1 MMQFEVL
8 TLFPEIFSS
17 FLGESLIKRA
27 IENDLIQIN
36 LYNFRQ
42 HGLGKHQKVDD
53 APYGGGPGMI
63 LRVEP
68 IYDAL
73 VARDQHYQSQNLET
87 HKILL
92 TPQGTPF
99 NQEKARHLGQSNKV
113 LLLICG
119 RYEGFDERIRSYVD
133 EEISGGDFV
142 CLGGEVIAMMLIEVI
157 SRLVPG
163 VLGNQLSSQ
172 EESFAERILEY
183 PQYTRPPVF
192 DNIKVPE
199 VLTSGNHQQIED
211 WRQEQALKRTR
222 QQRPDLFKHT

>member
-1 MMQFEVL
+1 MQFEVL

-27 IENDLIQIN
+27 IEEELIQVN

-42 HGLGKHQKVDD
+42 HGLGKHLKVDD
-53 APYGGGPGMI
+53 TPYGGGPGMV

-68 IYDAL
+68 IYEAL
-73 VARDQHYQSQNLET
+73 VARDQHYQSRHLKT
-87 HKILL
+87 YKILL
-92 TPQGTPF
+92 TPQGVPF
-99 NQEKARHLGQSNKV
+99 NQKKARNFSQSDKV

-119 RYEGFDERIRSYVD
+119 RYEGFDERVRSYVD

-142 CLGGEVIAMMLIEVI
+142 CLGGEVIAMTLIETI

-163 VLGNQLSSQ
+163 VLGNQLSSL
-172 EESFAERILEY
+172 EESFAQRALEY

-192 DNIKVPE
+192 DSVTVPE
-199 VLTSGNHQQIED
+199 VLTSGNHQQIEH
-211 WRQEQALKRTR
+211 WRQAQSNKRTR
-222 QQRPDLFKHT
+222 QQRPDLFKNT